1 MAAARN
7 PKFVF
12 NAYKN
17 NCSSKIKK
25 IEAFIAAN
33 TGDLDAEK
41 ILVLKKLNSALE
53 EQFARMELDWD
64 ASMKEVTDAQ
74 DFEELQKV
82 VKESETAVDKTLDD
96 SRKFIDDKSVPN
108 AGTGTSSSRMVF
120 QQ

>member
-1 MAAARN
+1 MAAAKN
-7 PKFVF
+7 PKLVF

-17 NCSSKIKK
+17 NCNSKIKK

-64 ASMKEVTDAQ
+64 ASMKEITDAQ

-82 VKESETAVDKTLDD
+82 LKESESAVDKTLDD

-108 AGTGTSSSRMVF
+108 PG
-120 QQ
+120 

>member
-33 TGDLDAEK
+33 TGDLDAKK
-41 ILVLKKLNSALE
+41 ILVLEKLNSALE
-53 EQFARMELDWD
+53 DQFTRMELDWD
-64 ASMKEVTDAQ
+64 ASMKEINDSTT
-74 DFEELQKV
+74 FEELEKV
-82 VKESETAVDKTLDD
+82 MKETQTAVDKTLDD
-96 SRKFIDDKSVPN
+96 SERFIDEKSV
-108 AGTGTSSSRMVF
+108 
-120 QQ
+120 